1 MYIET
6 LNKNVCHFPI
16 DIEVTRQLFM
26 INFSFFGPYIFISGV
41 GLVRAGLWKCNQS
54 LYNVYHT
61 AE

>member
-6 LNKNVCHFPI
+6 QNKNVCRFPI
-16 DIEVTRQLFM
+16 DIEVTRWLYM
-26 INFSFFGPYIFISGV
+26 IDFSFFGPYIFISGV
-41 GLVRAGLWKCNQS
+41 GLVRAGLLKYNQS